1 MVQTCLFHARVR
13 RMVKM
18 KGTTGAV
25 AVGGASSETL
35 SPVASLAVLASVV
48 VTFLATASAPT
59 PLYALYSSHWHLSA
73 EDTTLVFGVYALF
86 MLAAFLTVGRMS
98 DHVGRKPVL
107 LTAIAVQVVA
117 LAVFATAGGLLAL
130 LVGRVL
136 QGLSTGAGLAA
147 VGAGL
152 VEVDASKGTM
162 LNAVAPP
169 VGSAVGALGS
179 AVLVAFVPAPTHVVY
194 VVFAV
199 LLVGEAAMVVRLA
212 ETSPLLSGA
221 WASVRP
227 AIAVPNAARRKL
239 LAAAPVLFSVWAL
252 SGLFASV
259 GPALVHQLSGSS
271 SPIYGAAPLAILSA
285 MSPVTAY
292 LTRALPPR
300 PLLGLGIT
308 ALVVGV
314 IVTVTAVVA
323 GSAGALI
330 VGSVMAGAG
339 FGGGFRGGIG
349 LVLPAATDAERAG
362 TLSVLYIISYLGFG
376 VPVIVAGVAV
386 VQTGS
391 LTGTALGYAGVLVAL
406 ALFAAAVLRRSSAA
420 DTAIQP
426 GCVAVSTMAARS

>member
-1 MVQTCLFHARVR
+1 MVT
-13 RMVKM
+13 M
-18 KGTTGAV
+18 KAATGAV
-25 AVGGASSETL
+25 AVGGASSETR
-35 SPVASLAVLASVV
+35 SPMVSLAVLVSVAAM
-48 VTFLATASAPT
+48 FLATASAPT
-59 PLYALYSSHWHLSA
+59 PLYALYSSRWHLSA

-86 MLAAFLTVGRMS
+86 LLASLLTLGRVS
-98 DHVGRKPVL
+98 DHVGRKPVI

-117 LAVFATAGGLLAL
+117 MAVFATAGGLLAL

-136 QGLSTGAGLAA
+136 QGLSTGAGIAA

-162 LNAVAPP
+162 FNAVAPP

-199 LLVGEAAMVVRLA
+199 LLVGEAAMVFGLA
-212 ETSPLLSGA
+212 ETSPRVPGA
-221 WASVRP
+221 WGSVRP
-227 AIAVPNAARRKL
+227 VTEVPNAARRKL

-252 SGLFASV
+252 SGLFGSL
-259 GPALVHQLSGSS
+259 GPNLVHQVSGSS
-271 SPIYGAAPLAILSA
+271 SPVYGAAPLAILSA

-300 PLLGLGIT
+300 HLLGLGIT

-314 IVTVTAVVA
+314 TVTVAAVVA
-323 GSAGALI
+323 GNMGALI
-330 VGSVMAGAG
+330 AGSVIAGVG

-349 LVLPAATDAERAG
+349 LVLPAATDEERAG

-376 VPVIVAGVAV
+376 VPAIVAGVAV
-386 VQTGS
+386 VQAGS
-391 LTGTALGYAGVLVAL
+391 LTGTALGYAGVLLAL
-406 ALFAAAVLRRSSAA
+406 AVFAATALRRSSAG
-420 DTAIQP
+420 DTASEP
-426 GCVAVSTMAARS
+426 GHLALSTGRSGS

>member
-1 MVQTCLFHARVR
+1 
-13 RMVKM
+13 
-18 KGTTGAV
+18 
-25 AVGGASSETL
+25 
-35 SPVASLAVLASVV
+35 
-48 VTFLATASAPT
+48 
-59 PLYALYSSHWHLSA
+59 
-73 EDTTLVFGVYALF
+73 
-86 MLAAFLTVGRMS
+86 
-98 DHVGRKPVL
+98 
-107 LTAIAVQVVA
+107 
-117 LAVFATAGGLLAL
+117 
-130 LVGRVL
+130 
-136 QGLSTGAGLAA
+136 
-147 VGAGL
+147 
-152 VEVDASKGTM
+152 M

-169 VGSAVGALGS
+169 VGSAVGAVGS
-179 AVLVAFVPAPTHVVY
+179 AVLVAFVPAPTHIVY

-199 LLVGEAAMVVRLA
+199 LLLGEAAMVVRLA
-212 ETSPLLSGA
+212 ETSPRLSGA

-227 AIAVPNAARRKL
+227 VIAVPNAARRKL

-292 LTRALPPR
+292 LTRALTPR

-330 VGSVMAGAG
+330 VGSVIAGAG

-420 DTAIQP
+420 DTATQP
-426 GCVAVSTMAARS
+426 GCVAVSAMAARS